1 MENGY
6 IQLPYGFIP
15 DQNENEKMYFD
26 LPLNYKKSLLF
37 DKLPFVAQLNNPAI
51 DNVVKGKQKDDL
63 SIQKFLLA
71 TDLLEDTIQNNLD
84 MIITD
89 GEFNDAGV
97 RRALDTKFP
106 SIMHK
111 PTVTNFM
118 FRDKAKFDIQ
128 NPVIGSLYN
137 QLLTKKQKEKLELD
151 AIGKAPS
158 VKDIDIQK
166 RLNDISKFNLGIKDN
181 DDDDGDDDDDDNNN
195 SGRPQV
201 FPPTPPSS
209 PSTLSETQR
218 FLLDGGNERVAEAI
232 GLTTTST
239 PKAKQITFSETITK
253 VFPKTRREIS
263 REPAFDSITEV
274 DEEDIEDDFDVSS
287 TVGGLKDGGEPI
299 DLDFFCGGE
308 KNKQKLLENATKNI
322 GILNDSNK
330 KFIDYLTSKYGDF
343 VLSKNKIKIHLES
356 GQIFHDN
363 NITSES
369 FYDFLNNQ
377 QDLTKKEL
385 DIDIPVSNDF
395 NKYVREIL
403 TDVVDDDYDLQTN
416 STSKFL
422 FYNFNTFRQIQRLAP
437 LTVRHSQVAD
447 DEFAIKIVQSH
458 NWQYFI
464 ETLLHISNNE
474 IDIKDFNLKND
485 DEFDDYLIIQK
496 TLQNLNY
503 CKRFYEE
510 VFNDIS
516 YFLHKKIKEIP
527 DEFVEKMQ
535 DDLASEIYYTKKL
548 KEIESHVEF
557 LKIFNKFY
565 FKTGRFPGNH
575 FDLMI
580 VPPGIKP
587 SFVKTRDEISPSEIN
602 EKFQSG
608 PSYGLA
614 AVQFIAALN
623 IYFGGDKE
631 LSRNVMSEFFH
642 NMSLQ
647 ALTIDDDNI
656 VIGFDEIIELNKN
669 LKSLIREDDRNDI
682 EIIDVQEQQFDEIKD
697 KNQLIEEEVVNNIIN
712 NVQIEYPS
720 DNQYLSFPNTPSEIS
735 KETDE
740 NNKIDQK
747 AHDAFNERDT
757 QISQELI
764 ITARND
770 LIKSITDGEGEVP
783 TEVLNNITSSYE
795 LQQESAP
802 EKDVRDHVQSTIKKN
817 NKQYLQKIKKSPSKI
832 PVAIKTTSPVRL
844 TDLITDKNKKHQ
856 KKPYDRE

>member
-6 IQLPYGFIP
+6 IQLPYGYIP
-15 DQNENEKMYFD
+15 DQNQNEKMYFD
-26 LPLNYKKSLLF
+26 LPLNYKKNLLF
-37 DKLPFVAQLNNPAI
+37 DKLPYVAQLNNPAI
-51 DNVVKGKQKDDL
+51 DNVVKGKQNDDL

-71 TDLLEDTIQNNLD
+71 TDLLEDAIQDNLD
-84 MIITD
+84 MIVTD

-111 PTVTNFM
+111 PTATNFM

-128 NPVIGSLYN
+128 NPVLGTLYN

-158 VKDIDIQK
+158 VKDINIQK
-166 RLNDISKFNLGIKDN
+166 RLDDISKFNLGIKD
-181 DDDDGDDDDDDNNN
+181 DDNDDDDDDDDDDDGNNDSAN
-195 SGRPQV
+195 NRRLPS
-201 FPPTPPSS
+201 FPPTPPQT

-218 FLLDGGNERVAEAI
+218 FLLDSADGNERVAEAI
-232 GLTTTST
+232 ALDRTST
-239 PKAKQITFSETITK
+239 PKAKQITFSNTITK
-253 VFPKTRREIS
+253 IFPKTREAISKEPMLESINEI
-263 REPAFDSITEV
+263 DD
-274 DEEDIEDDFDVSS
+274 DETNIQSIEDDLDISSAVS
-287 TVGGLKDGGEPI
+287 GLKDGNQPI

-308 KNKQKLLENATKNI
+308 KNKQKLFENATKNI
-322 GILNDSNK
+322 GVLNDSNK
-330 KFIDYLTSKYGDF
+330 KFISYLIPKYGDF

-377 QDLTKKEL
+377 QDLSKKEL
-385 DIDIPVSNDF
+385 EISVPVGNDF
-395 NKYVREIL
+395 NVYAREIL

-416 STSKFL
+416 PTSKFL

-437 LTVRHSQVAD
+437 LTVWHSQVAN

-464 ETLLHISNNE
+464 ETLLHISNGE
-474 IDIKDFNLKND
+474 IDIGDYDLQND

-496 TLQNLNY
+496 TLENLNY

-510 VFNDIS
+510 VFDDIS

-535 DDLASEIYYTKKL
+535 DDLAREIYYTKKL

-587 SFVKTRDEISPSEIN
+587 SFVKTRDEIYPSEIN
-602 EKFQSG
+602 EKFQPG
-608 PSYGLA
+608 ASYGLA

-623 IYFGGDKE
+623 VYFGGEKQ

-647 ALTIDDDNI
+647 ALTIDDDSVNI
-656 VIGFDEIIELNKN
+656 EFDAITELNKN
-669 LKSLIREDDRNDI
+669 LKSLIREDDRSDI
-682 EIIDVQEQQFDEIKD
+682 EIIDFKQQNFDEIKD

-712 NVQIEYPS
+712 DVQIEYPR
-720 DNQYLSFPNTPSEIS
+720 DDQNLPFPNTPSEIL
-735 KETDE
+735 KETNE
-740 NNKIDQK
+740 NNIIDKITFDT
-747 AHDAFNERDT
+747 FNERDDE
-757 QISQELI
+757 ISQELI
-764 ITARND
+764 TIWFDKVYNGWGGWNSDR
-770 LIKSITDGEGEVP
+770 
-783 TEVLNNITSSYE
+783 SS
-795 LQQESAP
+795 
-802 EKDVRDHVQSTIKKN
+802 
-817 NKQYLQKIKKSPSKI
+817 
-832 PVAIKTTSPVRL
+832 
-844 TDLITDKNKKHQ
+844 
-856 KKPYDRE
+856 